1 MRTTVFFSLFV
12 LLSAGCTVLPDGV
25 EGYEDR
31 CIQLNAELIP
41 PTASDPHLGNKN
53 VYACDVELEALV
65 DGSAIPCADG
75 TMIVKESFREGE
87 DFPWLLATAEKKSG
101 SWEWKE
107 YKRNFEN
114 EDFVQI
120 LAGEQVCRNCHEA
133 VKDSGDWIFTFY
145 EEE

>member
-1 MRTTVFFSLFV
+1 MRIIALASFFV
-12 LLSAGCTVLPDGV
+12 LLSPGCTVLPDGV
-25 EGYEDR
+25 EGYEER
-31 CIQLNAELIP
+31 CIKLNAEPIP
-41 PTASDPHLGNKN
+41 PTTDDPHLGNKN
-53 VYACDVELEALV
+53 VYACDVELEKLV
-65 DGSAIPCADG
+65 DGSAIPYADG

-133 VKDSGDWIFTFY
+133 VKESGDWIFTFY
-145 EEE
+145 E